1 MVWVRLIYMHCA
13 CIPFG
18 FSGPR
23 PRCGGA
29 TVCVRGYS
37 EPTMGSDLVCG
48 SPVSPRR
55 LVVQWFTPP
64 DRLEGTGRGGAGAPA
79 AAAEGVCAGV

>member
-1 MVWVRLIYMHCA
+1 M
-13 CIPFG
+13 
-18 FSGPR
+18 
-23 PRCGGA
+23 
-29 TVCVRGYS
+29 RGYS

-64 DRLEGTGRGGAGAPA
+64 DRLEGAGRGGAGAPGGCGR
-79 AAAEGVCAGV
+79 AAEGVCAGSNWAKGMPTAFWDLD